1 MRIET
6 INSEEQRA
14 YIEVLKAALES
25 KINDLGLMNFIK
37 ETAKYSKT
45 NHLDLFVHFQKL
57 KENIDNQGAENST
70 KETRILEMEALID
83 HQQNELS
90 QLKITNQELMDFNVK
105 INNDI
110 ENTIKGLNL
119 LDEENKKLKNEK
131 AHVLDYLDE
140 ITKKSEKLQQALDDA
155 IIRLQ
160 EKDDFIS
167 NLQREISSLH
177 KHIQLLEN
185 PKQNDNSYDK
195 KSSFPKNNPTNNEQ
209 VADLLKELETLKR
222 KYQDLINRPII
233 MSSSQNDEKS
243 YLQHENDVL
252 AKENKALHFELERL
266 QKREKRDPSFERRDP
281 LESTLSSTQE
291 RIVAPSPNK
300 EKLTSPLER
309 SLNKEQME
317 AYKKENDV
325 LKKENEQ
332 LKLQNSYLIR
342 NMDENQRRKT
352 PPPEKKDAAERELDK
367 LTSENRELKRKLH
380 DFELKTSYNNKKTY
394 RKPEETQ
401 TKLNEDEKNEGQL
414 RSPSKEEPERE
425 QKSNISK
432 RSAAELMEND
442 TILEDLKGRLERER
456 EQKSKEIKE
465 IYDSLSNTRS
475 ELREAKEEI
484 TSQQLKIENL
494 ENDINTYKD
503 LNEKKQKLIEQN
515 GQEVLEL
522 KKFIDSK
529 NNEING
535 LNKKMQIDAN
545 EIQELQ
551 KMIAH
556 WEKQLKNSNGERES
570 LLKEM
575 KELSDENYRAKN
587 NIKELNYKL
596 DENKK
601 VNAEINERVKDYENK
616 LKALQNNMRNMVQG
630 IRREILEN
638 KKGKLFNKSFDEN
651 AGIEEVLKEIKES
664 FNAMIEENDK
674 LNKNNK
680 EMQENLKENEQS
692 NLRKYMIITKKTKK
706 NRFFKYFFIIL
717 PQNRRHEK

>member
-1 MRIET
+1 MET

-57 KENIDNQGAENST
+57 KENIDNQGVENKT

-90 QLKITNQELMDFNVK
+90 QLKITNQELMDFNIK

-110 ENTIKGLNL
+110 ENTIKGLNM

-131 AHVLDYLDE
+131 AHVLDYLED

-155 IIRLQ
+155 TRRLQ
-160 EKDDFIS
+160 EKDDFIN

-177 KHIQLLEN
+177 KHIQLLESQKPN
-185 PKQNDNSYDK
+185 ESYDK

-209 VADLLKELETLKR
+209 VADLLKELEGLKR

-233 MSSSQNDEKS
+233 TSNSQDEEKS
-243 YLQHENDVL
+243 YLQHENNLL

-266 QKREKRDPSFERRDP
+266 QKQREKRDPSVERRDP
-281 LESTLSSTQE
+281 LESTLASTQE

-300 EKLTSPLER
+300 EKLASPLER

-332 LKLQNSYLIR
+332 LKAQNSYLMR
-342 NMDENQRRKT
+342 NMDESQRRKT
-352 PPPEKKDAAERELDK
+352 PPPEKKDFLERDLERLS
-367 LTSENRELKRKLH
+367 SENRELKRKLH
-380 DFELKTSYNNKKTY
+380 DLELKSSYNNKKTY
-394 RKPEETQ
+394 RKPEESQ
-401 TKLNEDEKNEGQL
+401 NKLNEDERIEAQM
-414 RSPSKEEPERE
+414 RSPTKEEPERE

-432 RSAAELMEND
+432 RSAAEMLEND

-484 TSQQLKIENL
+484 ASQQLKLENL

-503 LNEKKQKLIEQN
+503 LNDKKQKLIEQN
-515 GQEVLEL
+515 GQEVMEL

-575 KELSDENYRAKN
+575 KELSDENYKAKN
-587 NIKELNYKL
+587 NIKEMNYKL
-596 DENKK
+596 EENKK
-601 VNAEINERVKDYENK
+601 VNAEINERVRDYENK

-638 KKGKLFNKSFDEN
+638 KKAKLFNKSFDEN

-664 FNAMIEENDK
+664 FNAMIEENEK

-680 EMQENLKENEQS
+680 EMQEALTESEQS
-692 NLRKYMIITKKTKK
+692 NLRKYLYYLYYI
-706 NRFFKYFFIIL
+706 
-717 PQNRRHEK
+717 